1 VYVGRVPLANITGYE
16 VGNFI
21 HILAVVAGIGPTYA
35 YGPVLAY
42 VERFAPQSVPA
53 VYTAFQR
60 VDRIMVTPGLI
71 IILLAGLYMVS
82 DASISLGESW
92 VSLGLATVII
102 LLGLTHAYFAPR
114 WRRGIELAERDLAG
128 SGELS
133 EEFRANS
140 KQTSIAGALVGL
152 LVIVTIFFMVT
163 QP

>member
-1 VYVGRVPLANITGYE
+1 MYVARVPLAEITGYT

-21 HILAVVAGIGPTYA
+21 HILAVVVGLGPTYA

-42 VERFAPQSVPA
+42 VERFAPQAVPA
-53 VYTAFQR
+53 VYTALQR
-60 VDRIMVTPGLI
+60 IDRILVTPGLI

-102 LLGLTHAYFAPR
+102 LLGMTHAYFAPR

-140 KQTSIAGALVGL
+140 KQASIAGALVGL

>member
-1 VYVGRVPLANITGYE
+1 VYVARVPLADITGYE
-16 VGNFI
+16 IGNFI

-42 VERFAPQSVPA
+42 VERFAPQTVPA
-53 VYTAFQR
+53 VYTGFQR

-71 IILLAGLYMVS
+71 IILLAGLYMVI
-82 DASISLGESW
+82 DAEISLGEPFI
-92 VSLGLATVII
+92 SLGLATVII
-102 LLGLTHAYFAPR
+102 LLGMTHAYFAPR

-140 KQTSIAGALVGL
+140 KQVSIAGALVGL